1 MRPEAYRT
9 KQDKGPAIQAMRDT
23 SEHSVTPLYSQ
34 AIVQAAE
41 RLGLVLPAALLAE
54 LRPGQRV
61 PLARQDAL
69 WEAFCA
75 ASDNPLAGL
84 RLGLEMQI
92 GHLDSAGMLL
102 VTSDTL
108 GEALEQLIEYAP
120 VIGDGGEFSL
130 RHSADQVFIDYQPD
144 LTVRQAERVE
154 AVFASQLNLTRW
166 STGGRFQP
174 TGLWFTHTPLTQP
187 EAYAQLIDCP
197 LHFGAAHNSL
207 GFSAEQLQL
216 PLIQANGALREHLRQ
231 FADQTLAAL
240 GQHSLTT
247 EVQRLVRQ
255 HPRWGKER
263 MAAELDLSS
272 RHLNRLLGEEGP
284 SFKILRES
292 VLQQMACRALRD
304 DQRVARIA
312 EDLGFSDEGAFV
324 RAFRRWQGATPARYR
339 DATDGSGAAS

>member
-1 MRPEAYRT
+1 MRSGAYRT

-34 AIVQAAE
+34 AIVQAAQ

-69 WEAFCA
+69 WDAFCA
-75 ASDNPLAGL
+75 ASDDPLAGL

-108 GEALEQLIEYAP
+108 GEALEELIEYAP

-130 RHSADQVFIDYQPD
+130 RHSAGQVFIDYQPD
-144 LTVRQAERVE
+144 LPVRQAERVE

-166 STGGRFQP
+166 ATGGRFQP
-174 TGLWFTHTPLTQP
+174 TGLWFCHAPLIRP
-187 EAYAQLIDCP
+187 EEYARLIDCP
-197 LHFGAAHNSL
+197 LHFDAGHNSL
-207 GFSAEQLQL
+207 GFAEDQLHL
-216 PLIQANGALREHLRQ
+216 PLIQANSALREHLRQ
-231 FADQTLAAL
+231 LADQTLAAL
-240 GQHSLTT
+240 GQPSLTA
-247 EVQRLVRQ
+247 EVQRLVRV

-263 MAAELDLSS
+263 VAAELDFSG
-272 RHLNRLLGEEGP
+272 RHLNRRLGEEGL
-284 SFKILRES
+284 SFKSLRES
-292 VLQQMACRALRD
+292 VLQQIACRALRE
-304 DQRVARIA
+304 DQRVADIA
-312 EDLGFSDEGAFV
+312 ESLGFSDEGAFV
-324 RAFRRWQGATPARYR
+324 RAFRRWQGVTPARYR
-339 DATDGSGAAS
+339 DTIDGNGAAS